1 MEEVLITGSHGLVGL
16 HVVPQLARSGRV
28 FAVGRSARPSEHENV
43 IPVGVDLSRPLDP
56 AALPE
61 RLGAVVWL
69 AQSNRF
75 RHFPEGAEDMFAV
88 NLAQLHGTI
97 EYARKAGAK
106 RFVYASTGSVY
117 APSDA
122 PLTEDSPT
130 GRAGELGLY
139 AASRLAAE
147 LLVGSYKGL
156 MDVAI
161 LRFFFVY
168 GRGPKRDMLIPRL
181 VDMVR
186 EGRTITLAG
195 EAGVRIN
202 PLNARDAAAAVEAA
216 LSLSGVNVINVAGP
230 EVLSMR
236 NICDIAGDAAGI
248 EPVYQLQPDAR
259 PQDVVADISRMGA
272 LLGAPAVTFREG
284 VADLL

>member
-1 MEEVLITGSHGLVGL
+1 MEEILVTGSHGLVGL
-16 HVVPQLARSGRV
+16 HVVPRLARSCRV
-28 FAVGRSARPSEHENV
+28 YAAGRSARPADQANV
-43 IPVGVDLSRPLDP
+43 VPLSVDLSRPLDP
-56 AALPE
+56 SALPE
-61 RLGAVVWL
+61 RLDAVVWL

-75 RHFPEGAEDMFAV
+75 REFPDGAEDMFQV
-88 NLAQLHGTI
+88 NLAQLHAMI
-97 EYARKAGAK
+97 EHARKAGAK

-122 PLTEDSPT
+122 PLTENSRT
-130 GRAGELGLY
+130 GRAGDLGFY

-147 LLVGSYKGL
+147 LLVGSYKDL
-156 MDVAI
+156 MDVTV

-181 VDMVR
+181 VDTVR
-186 EGRTITLAG
+186 EGRAVTLPGQAG
-195 EAGVRIN
+195 IRIN

-216 LSLSGVNVINVAGP
+216 LALRGLNVINAAGP
-230 EVLSMR
+230 EVLSIR
-236 NICDIAGDAAGI
+236 DICDIAAAATGA
-248 EPVYQLQPDAR
+248 EPVYQRQPGDK
-259 PQDVVADISRMGA
+259 PPDVVADISLMTA